1 MRPLRRWLCAAL
13 AGCILGVPTGALAE
27 SPYPN
32 QAIRIVVPY
41 AAGGSADF
49 LARMIASELQ
59 RTMGQSVLV
68 ENRPG
73 ASGNNGTVAVAKSA
87 PDGYT
92 LLLNT
97 SSFIVNP
104 SLYKPVPFDAIKDF
118 EPIVDVASATTAF
131 AANKKAG
138 LNTIGDVVA
147 QAKADPQKLNYGT
160 GGRGSMPHLAT
171 ELLKLRAHINITHV
185 PFAGGGPAMLAA
197 LAGTTQLTVGAL
209 ANMHEQLKAH
219 ELKGLAVASRERW
232 FDLPEIPTMI
242 ESGFPDFVM
251 ESTHV
256 LVAPAHT
263 PAPIIDRLARETIA
277 ALHRPDVADKIRN
290 AGYAVIAGDPQQLK
304 ERIAREVPFYK
315 KLMDDAGISAQ

>member
-1 MRPLRRWLCAAL
+1 MRVGLSVLRGTFVAGLLAL
-13 AGCILGVPTGALAE
+13 SGVAFAQAD
-27 SPYPN
+27 YPR

-41 AAGGSADF
+41 AAGGSSDF
-49 LARMIASELQ
+49 LARLIALELQ
-59 RTMGQSVLV
+59 KTLGQSVLV

-73 ASGNNGTVAVAKSA
+73 ASGNNGTVAVAKSS

-104 SLYKPVPFDAIKDF
+104 SLYKPVPFDPIKDF
-118 EPIVDVASATTAF
+118 EPIVDVAAATTAF
-131 AANKKAG
+131 AANKHAG
-138 LNTIGDVVA
+138 INSIGDVVA

-209 ANMHEQLKAH
+209 ANMHEQLKAG
-219 ELKGLAVASRERW
+219 ELKGLAVAARERW
-232 FDLPEIPTMI
+232 FDLPEVPTMI
-242 ESGFPDFVM
+242 ESGFPDFIM
-251 ESTHV
+251 ETTHV

-263 PAPIIDRLARETIA
+263 PAPIIERLAAGTIA
-277 ALHRPDVADKIRN
+277 ALHRPEVAEKIRN
-290 AGYAVIAGDPQQLK
+290 AGYSVIAGGPAHLK
-304 ERIAREVPFYK
+304 ARLAREVPFYR
-315 KLMDDAGISAQ
+315 KLVDDAGISSQ